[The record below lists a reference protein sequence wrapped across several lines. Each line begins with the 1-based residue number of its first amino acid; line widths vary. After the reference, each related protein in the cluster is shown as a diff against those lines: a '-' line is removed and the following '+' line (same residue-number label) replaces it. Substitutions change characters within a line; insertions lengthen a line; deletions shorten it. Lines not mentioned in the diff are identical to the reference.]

1 MQVTC
6 KHDRV
11 LKRTML
17 LQQIATFRGLF
28 HPPAANWRRH

>member
-6 KHDRV
+6 KHDGV

-17 LQQIATFRGLF
+17 LQQIATFRG
-28 HPPAANWRRH
+28 